1 MSDVKVAG
9 FSIIR
14 NATLLDFPLEA
25 SVQSVLPGVDEFV
38 LAVGAS
44 EDDTMARAEELA
56 RRDSKIRLIP
66 TEWDL
71 TQGSAVLSQQTNLA
85 MAACHGDWGI
95 YIQADEVL
103 ADGGAVALRQQLLE
117 CTADPQVEGLV
128 VEYLHFYGG
137 LDTVGVSRRWY
148 RREVRAVRLG
158 ADVHSHGDAQGF
170 RVGTGNRRV
179 RCRRSGVRMY
189 HYGWARPSWALAAK
203 RRLDH
208 EIYPTERAKDPDRPM
223 LPWFPGL
230 RPFSGAHP
238 APVMPWVEARRDQRG
253 YVEPPRYDRDAFRVA
268 LSLGIERLTGWR
280 PFEYRNYT
288 VVR

>member
-1 MSDVKVAG
+1 MSDLKVAG

-44 EDDTMARAEELA
+44 EDDTRGRAEELA
-56 RRDSKIRLIP
+56 RHHPKVRLID

-71 TQGSAVLSQQTNLA
+71 SLGSAVLSHQTNLA
-85 MAACHGDWGI
+85 MAACRADWGI

-103 ADGGAVALRQQLLE
+103 ADGGALALRQQLRT
-117 CTADPQVEGLV
+117 CTADSRVEGLV

-137 LDTVGVSRRWY
+137 LDRVGVSRRWY

-158 ADVHSHGDAQGF
+158 AEVHSHGDAQGF
-170 RVGTGNRRV
+170 RVGTENRRV

-189 HYGWARPSWALAAK
+189 HYGWARPSWALQAK
-203 RRLDH
+203 RKLDH
-208 EIYPTERAKDPDRPM
+208 AIYPTERAKDPNRPM

-230 RPFSGAHP
+230 RPFTGSHP
-238 APVMPWVEARRDQRG
+238 TPVLDWVIARRDQTG
-253 YVEPPRYDRDAFRVA
+253 YVEPPRYDRDALRVS